1 MKTALVEQ
9 QRQIERL
16 QEELARKLERSESG
30 KGKKTAVPFLDLT
43 KVVPNFNMK
52 QQAEQLKQY
61 KQIQQNLKDDTESIN
76 SN

>member
-30 KGKKTAVPFLDLT
+30 KVKKTAVPFLDLT

>member
-1 MKTALVEQ
+1 M
-9 QRQIERL
+9 
-16 QEELARKLERSESG
+16 ERSESG
-30 KGKKTAVPFLDLT
+30 KAKKTAVPFLDLT

-61 KQIQQNLKDDTESIN
+61 KQIQQNLKDDTTESIN

>member
-1 MKTALVEQ
+1 M
-9 QRQIERL
+9 
-16 QEELARKLERSESG
+16 ARKLERSESG
-30 KGKKTAVPFLDLT
+30 KAKKTAVPFLDLT

-61 KQIQQNLKDDTESIN
+61 KQIQQNLKDDTTESIN

>member
-30 KGKKTAVPFLDLT
+30 KAKKTAVPFLDLT

>member
-1 MKTALVEQ
+1 M
-9 QRQIERL
+9 
-16 QEELARKLERSESG
+16 LERSESG

>member
-1 MKTALVEQ
+1 
-9 QRQIERL
+9 
-16 QEELARKLERSESG
+16 LARKLERSESG
-30 KGKKTAVPFLDLT
+30 KAKKTAVPFLDLT

-61 KQIQQNLKDDTESIN
+61 KQIQQNLKDDTTESIN